1 MDDTIKNEK
10 RRVTLQPKTKKY
22 LLFIA
27 AYNAMPHTL
36 TNTKHM
42 DKRFILTTMLALTL
56 CASTWAQRIQQTLGR
71 GVVVVNGA
79 SNMLVS
85 WRRLAQEPEDATYNV
100 YMRNGNGAYR
110 KMNATPLKN
119 TNYSV
124 SQGTIATGS
133 DVAVTIIAN
142 GVESELS
149 VPFHYVTR
157 DARSMFMDI
166 LFPDYPLNIADYT
179 TSFVWPADL
188 DGDGEMDFLV
198 DRKSKV
204 SISTRS
210 HKIQAYKRDGTLLWT
225 VDMGPN
231 VAIDQG
237 QDDMVLAYD
246 INCDGKAEV
255 IIKSSDGTRFWDAEN
270 NTWGK
275 YAFGKNTGDTDGDGI
290 IDYSTQAVRNP
301 PFYVSVVDGMTGAE
315 MVSAELDYSQVR
327 DGVDTYGRNNR
338 QNYKSDNDWLE
349 YASLCGQ
356 FAICYFDGVHPS
368 LGIEVKD
375 RTTNGNHHY
384 YLFEFAYD
392 WSNGTP
398 ANWHHASTFSAYG
411 RNPSASQFHMVRVC
425 DVDGDGI
432 DELIPGGY
440 GWNPQGGMVMS
451 ANIAHGDRFRLS
463 DIDPERPGLEC
474 FAIQQYAGDML
485 GQILYQAEDGK
496 AIKKWYLSGVGDV
509 GRGEC
514 MDIDPNHL
522 GWEMWSTMGGVYD
535 AKGDLI
541 PTLESHYPCEGVW
554 WDGDLGREN
563 VGTSDSHY
571 NVYVEDFNS
580 GRLIQIARDSGWRYI
595 TVYAKRA
602 AFWGD
607 MIGDW
612 REELILLHME
622 NGEVAGVCG
631 FSTDYTTTENR
642 IYCLMQDPHYN
653 GDCTTK
659 GYYQSPNPGF
669 YLGYDMPRPQLPP
682 VMVTDLVQR
691 TSDTYYDYM
700 RTHTVAFQDGKS
712 LLYDLM
718 TDKSLTL
725 SSAIKPST
733 VYMMPVSGQT
743 ISVSGSGS
751 YAGEG
756 DIWKGQQG
764 TVSLDVPVTTSGT
777 LYISEGTV
785 ESTSTISSPIQLR
798 ARGTLAGCALVED
811 TIVFEGALNYEGCRL
826 MPTGQM
832 TLKKSLNINK
842 RVFVEV
848 NDTTDFLHIDGNLK
862 LSGSLVFT
870 INYEHPEAGRYK
882 LIEYTGTFTGSTDHM
897 SVRGLTGLSYNINTD
912 DGAIWLI
919 INSQRDPSNDVAWTG
934 MTNNLWDYQTTN
946 FVISNTNTEFVA
958 GDKVEFN
965 DAAMQTNVTMNAL
978 MPTSGVTFTNNTKN
992 YSFAGEGGFSGEG
1005 GLSFDGQGTVT
1016 LNTTK
1021 SDYTGPTIMN
1031 SGTVI
1036 VSDLADGGIPSPLGA
1051 ATATAGNWKMGK
1063 ATLTIN
1069 NSNAATNR
1077 PLQLTDTATINIPS
1091 GTTALKGQISGRGTL
1106 VKSGSGQLNIT
1117 YAGANTYSG
1126 GTILKSGT
1134 LAMGSWNTTF
1144 GTATSRILVSGNTSI
1159 VIFNNNTTSA
1169 IPSLQ
1174 NKIEIE
1180 EGRTLTIHGGQR
1192 CSVRPTLTGKG
1203 TMKIS
1208 FPYVRGDF
1216 APNASSFEGLI
1227 EVTSGELRLASVLNM
1242 QKGTLRLNGDNYVY
1256 NNSGTHS
1263 IGALEGSNAA
1273 ASITSGTWNVGYLG
1287 TDNTYAG
1294 KLASGIT
1301 VNKYGDGRWTLTGTS
1316 AAPINIYA
1324 GTLDVENTAAPTTTG
1339 TITVRSGATLT
1350 GSGQTG
1356 AVVVMNGGTIAASKN
1371 TILTGSITLTST
1383 LRVNSGGKIRIRG
1396 RGNATSHID
1405 TYNVAGTVTLSS
1417 PHFLMERLSGAWQP
1431 DEELKPF
1438 TGTGTISL
1446 NGTPTFTPER
1456 PLDGYLWD
1464 CSELQSHGVIRIV
1477 ADPDADAITDINAYG
1492 QSSQTIYDVTG
1503 RTVDMPAKGLYIQ
1516 NGRKIFVK

>member
-1 MDDTIKNEK
+1 M
-10 RRVTLQPKTKKY
+10 
-22 LLFIA
+22 
-27 AYNAMPHTL
+27 
-36 TNTKHM
+36 
-42 DKRFILTTMLALTL
+42 TMLATSTV
-56 CASTWAQRIQQTLGR
+56 ASMDAQRIQQQLGR
-71 GVVVVNGA
+71 GVVVVAGGN
-79 SNMLVS
+79 NMMVS
-85 WRRLAQEPEDATYNV
+85 WRRLAQEPENATYNV
-100 YMRNGNGAYR
+100 YASQANGDYR
-110 KMNATPLKN
+110 KLNSTPLRN
-119 TNYSV
+119 TSYSV
-124 SQGTIATGS
+124 SAGTITSGS
-133 DVAVTIIAN
+133 DVAVTIINN

-290 IDYSTQAVRNP
+290 INYATQNVKNP
-301 PFYVSVVDGMTGAE
+301 PFYVSVIDGMTGAE

-327 DGVDTYGRNNR
+327 DEVDTYGRNNR
-338 QNYKSDNDWLE
+338 QDYKSDNDWLE

-356 FAICYFDGVHPS
+356 FAICYFDGIHPS

-375 RTTNGNHHY
+375 RTTDGTHHY

-398 ANWHHASTFSAYG
+398 TNWHHASTFSAYG
-411 RNPSASQFHMVRVC
+411 RRPSAAQFHMVRVC

-440 GWNPQGGMVMS
+440 GWNPRDGMVMS

-496 AIKKWYLSGVGDV
+496 AIKKWYLSEVGDV

-514 MDIDPNHL
+514 MDIDPDHL
-522 GWEMWSTMGGVYD
+522 GWEMWSTMEGVYD

-541 PTLESHYPCEGVW
+541 PTLKSHYPCEGVW

-642 IYCLMQDPHYN
+642 IYCLMEDPHYR

-691 TSDTYYDYM
+691 STDTYYNYT
-700 RTHTVAFQDGKS
+700 RTNTVAYQDGKS
-712 LLYDLM
+712 LLYDLY
-718 TDKSLTL
+718 TDSNITL
-725 SSAIKPST
+725 DTQIKPAT
-733 VYMMPVSGQT
+733 MYMMPVKRQT
-743 ISVSGSGS
+743 INVSGTGAI
-751 YAGEG
+751 AGEG
-756 DIWKGQQG
+756 DIWKSQQG
-764 TVSLDVPVTTSGT
+764 TVSLDVPVSTTGT
-777 LYISEGTV
+777 LYISEGTLT
-785 ESTSTISSPIQLR
+785 STSTISSPVELR
-798 ARGTLAGCALVED
+798 ARGTLAGNATLED
-811 TIVFEGALNYEGCRL
+811 TIIFEGALNYEGCRL
-826 MPTGQM
+826 MPKGVM
-832 TLKKSLNINK
+832 TMKKGLSIDK
-842 RVFVEV
+842 RVFVELSTP
-848 NDTTDFLHIDGNLK
+848 DDYIHTDGNLR
-862 LSGSLVFT
+862 LTGSLVFT
-870 INYEHPEAGRYK
+870 IGYEKPEAGRYK
-882 LIEYTGTFTGSTDHM
+882 LIEYAGTFTGSTDKC
-897 SVRGLTGLSYNINTD
+897 SVRGLTGLSYNIVAE
-912 DGAIWLI
+912 DGALWLV
-919 INSQRDPSNDVAWTG
+919 INSQREPNDHVAWTG
-934 MTNNLWDYQTTN
+934 TSSNLWDYQTAN
-946 FVISNTNTEFVA
+946 FAISATATEFVA
-958 GDKVEFN
+958 GDKVEFGD
-965 DAAMQTNVTMNAL
+965 DAAVTSVSINTL
-978 MPTSGVTFTNNTKN
+978 MPTSGVTFTNNTKA
-992 YSFAGEGGFSGEG
+992 YTFAGDGGFSGNG
-1005 GLSFDGQGTVT
+1005 GLTFNGQGTVT

-1021 SDYTGPTIMN
+1021 SDYTGPTVIN
-1031 SGTVI
+1031 SGTVV
-1036 VSDLADGGIPSPLGA
+1036 VSDLADGGTPSPMGA
-1051 ATATAGNWKMGK
+1051 ATTAAGNWRMGK
-1063 ATLTIN
+1063 ATFTVN
-1069 NSNAATNR
+1069 NSNASTNR
-1077 PLQLTDTATINIPS
+1077 ALQITDSATINIPS
-1091 GTTALKGQISGRGTL
+1091 GTTALKGQISGKGTL
-1106 VKSGSGQLNIT
+1106 VKTGGGQLNIT

-1126 GTILKSGT
+1126 GTIIKGGT
-1134 LAMGSWNTTF
+1134 LAMGAWNTTF
-1144 GTATSRILVSGNTSI
+1144 GTATSKILVSGNSSI
-1159 VIFNNNTTSA
+1159 AIFNNNTTSA
-1169 IPSLQ
+1169 VPSLQ

-1192 CSVRPTLTGKG
+1192 CSIRPTLTGKG

-1216 APNASSFEGLI
+1216 APNASTFEGVI
-1227 EVTSGELRLASVLNM
+1227 EVTSGELRLAGALNM
-1242 QKGTLRLNGDNYVY
+1242 QKATLRLSGGGYVY

-1263 IGALEGSNAA
+1263 VGALEGSNAA
-1273 ASITSGTWNVGYLG
+1273 ASITSGTWNIGYLG

-1294 KLASGIT
+1294 TLASGIT
-1301 VNKYGDGRWTLTGTS
+1301 VNKYGDGRLTLTGSS
-1316 AAPINIYA
+1316 AAPISVYA
-1324 GTLDVENTAAPTTTG
+1324 GTLDVENTDAPTTTG
-1339 TITVRSGATLT
+1339 TITVRSGAMLL

-1356 AVVVMNGGTIAASKN
+1356 AVVVMNGGTIGASKN
-1371 TILTGSITLTST
+1371 TMLTGSITLTST
-1383 LRVNSGGKIRIRG
+1383 LRVNSGGNIRVRG
-1396 RGNATSHID
+1396 RGNTKSNVD
-1405 TYNVAGTVTLSS
+1405 TYAVAGTVTLTS
-1417 PHFLMERLSGAWQP
+1417 PRFLMERLSGEWHP
-1431 DEELKPF
+1431 DEELKVF
-1438 TGTGTISL
+1438 TGTSTINLS
-1446 NGTPTFTPER
+1446 GTPTFMPER
-1456 PLDGYLWD
+1456 PLDGYIWD
-1464 CSELQSHGVIRIV
+1464 YSELQSRGVIRIV
-1477 ADPDADAITDINAYG
+1477 ADPDADAISPIKADTPR
-1492 QSSQTIYDVTG
+1492 QPTIYDITG
-1503 RTVDMPAKGLYIQ
+1503 RPISHPSKGLYIQ
-1516 NGRKIFVK
+1516 DGHKIFVK

>member
-1 MDDTIKNEK
+1 MI
-10 RRVTLQPKTKKY
+10 VL
-22 LLFIA
+22 
-27 AYNAMPHTL
+27 TL
-36 TNTKHM
+36 TM
-42 DKRFILTTMLALTL
+42 
-56 CASTWAQRIQQTLGR
+56 SVGTWAQRIQQQLGR
-71 GVVVVNGA
+71 GVVVVAGG
-79 SNMLVS
+79 SNMMVS
-85 WRRLAQEPEDATYNV
+85 WRRLAQEPENATYNV
-100 YMRNGNGAYR
+100 YARQGSGNYR
-110 KMNATPLKN
+110 KLNSTPLHN

-124 SQGTIATGS
+124 SAGTIASGS
-133 DVAVTIIAN
+133 DVAVTIITD

-255 IIKSSDGTRFWDAEN
+255 IIKSSDDTRFWDAEN

-290 IDYSTQAVRNP
+290 INYATQTVKNP
-301 PFYVSVVDGMTGAE
+301 PFYVSVIDGMTGAE

-375 RTTNGNHHY
+375 RTTDGNHHY

-392 WSNGTP
+392 WSNGT
-398 ANWHHASTFSAYG
+398 ATNWHHASTFSAYG
-411 RNPSASQFHMVRVC
+411 RNPSAAQFHMVRVC

-440 GWNPQGGMVMS
+440 GWSPKAGMVMS

-514 MDIDPNHL
+514 MDIDPDHL

-642 IYCLMQDPHYN
+642 IYCLQEDPHYR

-691 TSDTYYDYM
+691 STDTYYNYM
-700 RTHTVAFQDGKS
+700 RTNTVAYQDGKS
-712 LLYDLM
+712 LLYDLY
-718 TDKSLTL
+718 TDSNITL
-725 SSAIKPST
+725 DAPIRPST
-733 VYMMPVSGQT
+733 MYMMPVNRQNIT
-743 ISVSGSGS
+743 VSGAGAFSGT
-751 YAGEG
+751 G
-756 DIWKGQQG
+756 DIWKSQQG
-764 TVSLDVPVTTSGT
+764 TVSLNVPVNTSGT
-777 LYISEGTV
+777 LYISEGTI
-785 ESTSTISSPIQLR
+785 ESNSSISSSVQLR
-798 ARGTLAGCALVED
+798 ARGTLAGHPTIED
-811 TIVFEGALNYEGCRL
+811 TIIFEGALNYEGCRL
-826 MPTGQM
+826 MPNGQM
-832 TLKKSLNINK
+832 TLKKALNINK
-842 RVFVEV
+842 RVYVEL
-848 NDTTDFLHIDGNLK
+848 NTPEDYIHTDGDLRLTGV
-862 LSGSLVFT
+862 LVFT
-870 INYEHPEAGRYK
+870 IGYEKPEVGRYK
-882 LIEYTGTFTGSTDHM
+882 LIEYAGKFTGSTDNCT
-897 SVRGLTGLSYNINTD
+897 VRGLTGLSYNIAAE
-912 DGAIWLI
+912 DGALWLI
-919 INSQRDPSNDVAWTG
+919 INAQREPNDNVAWTG
-934 MTNNLWDYQTTN
+934 FTNNLWDYQTTN
-946 FVISNTNTEFVA
+946 FAISATGTEFVA
-958 GDKVEFN
+958 NDKVVFGD
-965 DAAMQTNVTMNAL
+965 DAANTNITINTL
-978 MPTSGVTFTNNTKN
+978 MPTSGVTFTNNTTT
-992 YSFAGEGGFSGEG
+992 YTFAGDGGFSGSG
-1005 GLSFDGQGTVT
+1005 GLTFNGQGKVT
-1016 LNTTK
+1016 LNTAK
-1021 SDYTGPTIMN
+1021 SDYTGATVIN
-1031 SGTVI
+1031 SGTVV
-1036 VSDLADGGIPSPLGA
+1036 VSDLADGDIASPMGA
-1051 ATATAGNWKMGK
+1051 AAASAGNWKIGK
-1063 ATLTIN
+1063 ARFTVN
-1069 NSNAATNR
+1069 NSNASTNR
-1077 PLQLTDTATINIPS
+1077 QLQLTDTATIDIPQ
-1091 GTTALKGQISGRGTL
+1091 GTTALKGLISGRGTL
-1106 VKSGSGQLNIT
+1106 VKMGSGQLNIT
-1117 YAGANTYSG
+1117 YGGANTYTG
-1126 GTILKSGT
+1126 GTILKAGT
-1134 LAMGSWNTTF
+1134 LAMGTWNTTF
-1144 GTATSRILVSGNTSI
+1144 GTATSRILIAGNSSI
-1159 VIFNNNTTSA
+1159 VVFNNNTTSA

-1174 NKIEIE
+1174 NQIVIE
-1180 EGRTLTIHGGQR
+1180 EGKTLTIHGGQR
-1192 CSVRPTLTGKG
+1192 CRVTPTLSGKG

-1216 APNASSFEGLI
+1216 GPAASNFEGVI
-1227 EVTSGELRLASVLNM
+1227 EVTSGELRMSSALNM
-1242 QKGTLRLNGDNYVY
+1242 PKGTLRLSGSNYVY
-1256 NNSGTHS
+1256 NNSGPHS
-1263 IGALEGSNAA
+1263 LGALEGTNAE
-1273 ASITSGTWNVGYLG
+1273 ASLNAGTWNIGYLG
-1287 TDNTYAG
+1287 TDFTFAG
-1294 KLASGIT
+1294 VFGSGIT
-1301 VNKYGDGRWTLTGTS
+1301 VNKYGAGRMTITGSS

-1324 GTLDVENTAAPTTTG
+1324 GELDVENTTASTTTG
-1339 TITVRSGATLT
+1339 TITVRSGATLL
-1350 GSGQTG
+1350 GGGQTG
-1356 AVVVMNGGTIAASKN
+1356 PVVVMGGGMIAASKSS
-1371 TILTGSITLTST
+1371 IITGNITLNNT
-1383 LRVNSGGKIRIRG
+1383 LRVNAGGKIRVRG
-1396 RGNATSHID
+1396 RGTTSSRVD
-1405 TYNVAGTVTLSS
+1405 TYTVAGRITLNS
-1417 PHFLMERLSGAWQP
+1417 PQFVMERLSGEWHA
-1431 DEELKPF
+1431 DEELKVF
-1438 TGTGTISL
+1438 VGAGEISL
-1446 NGTPTFTPER
+1446 TGTPTFVPEV
-1456 PLDGYLWD
+1456 PCEGCKWD
-1464 CSELQSHGVIRIV
+1464 CSRLASDGVIAV
-1477 ADPDADAITDINAYG
+1477 VVDADAVPAISADPKQNK
-1492 QSSQTIYDVTG
+1492 TIYDLTG
-1503 RTVDMPAKGLYIQ
+1503 RRVENPSKGLYIL
-1516 NGRKIFVK
+1516 NGRRILVK